1 MFVCSTSSDCLDPII
16 FAGQTQKEVLLD
28 VLDYWYDELLNYQD
42 MDMDPE
48 TLSEFSQ
55 LAKDEDVELNSFN
68 TKVLLANLGI
78 GFSMVEV

>member
-16 FAGQTQKEVLLD
+16 FAGPTEKEALSD

-42 MDMDPE
+42 LDPE

-55 LAKDEDVELNSFN
+55 LAEDGDVELNSVN